1 MIRAM
6 FARRLVRSVS
16 SLLAASLATACLGAD
31 ARGELL
37 TELQRIADSSGGRM
51 GVSALLVKTGERVQL
66 NAAERYPMASTFK
79 VAVALKAL
87 DDVDHGRLSLNER
100 IDIPSGELSPGSG
113 EILKDVDPGAPMMGA
128 TVGELLE
135 AMMIMSDNT
144 ATDHLLERVGG
155 PAAVTR
161 HMRALGID
169 DIDINRPAANLVAD
183 SWGFKLPRAGDRTRQ
198 NLRKALGTTPK
209 ARRED
214 AARRFLAD
222 ARDTT
227 TPDAMR
233 AILER
238 LASGAALGKEST
250 ALLLDIMSR
259 CKTGPRRLKGELPK
273 GIAVAHKTGTLTR
286 VATNDVGI
294 ISLSFG
300 SGPLVV
306 AVYVRGSTLPIQA
319 QERSIAAA
327 ALALYRYYK

>member
-1 MIRAM
+1 MPG
-6 FARRLVRSVS
+6 RRLFHSISIVI
-16 SLLAASLATACLGAD
+16 AASLATACLAAD
-31 ARGELL
+31 ARAELL
-37 TELQRIADSSGGRM
+37 AELQRIADSSGGQM
-51 GVSALLVKTGERVQL
+51 GVSALLMKTGERVQL
-66 NAAERYPMASTFK
+66 HAAERYPMASTLK
-79 VAVALKAL
+79 VAVAVKVL
-87 DDVDHGRLSLNER
+87 DEVDHGRLSLNEKVE
-100 IDIPSGELSPGSG
+100 IPSGELSPGSG
-113 EILKDVDPGAPMMGA
+113 EISRDMDPGAPAMGA
-128 TVGELLE
+128 TVRELLE

-144 ATDHLLERVGG
+144 ATDRLMALVGG

-161 HMRALGID
+161 HMRVLGVA
-169 DIDINRPAANLVAD
+169 DIDINRPTANIIAD
-183 SWGFKLPRAGDRTRQ
+183 SWGFKLPRAGERTRQ
-198 NLRKALGTTPK
+198 NLRDALAKTPP
-209 ARRED
+209 ARREE

-227 TPDAMR
+227 TPDAMV

-286 VATNDVGI
+286 VATNDVGF
-294 ISLSFG
+294 ISLAFG

-319 QERSIAAA
+319 QERAIAAA